1 MALIQVS
8 EMRPGD
14 EFFVGEML
22 ALAMRSLPNLAQKP
36 VPELAGMARLE
47 MSRWQPERDRAF
59 VAWQAGQR
67 LGAIWLHTSG
77 EPGAWHYTLGLAVVP
92 RFQRQGVGARLLQH
106 ALDWS
111 RQHQGRSLS
120 LKVHPSNEAARRLYR
135 RFGFEEE
142 MIEMRHKL
150 KSANPPPV

>member
-14 EFFVGEML
+14 EVFVGEML
-22 ALAMRSLPNLAQKP
+22 ALAMRSLPSLAQKHT
-36 VPELAGMARLE
+36 PELIGMARLE

-59 VAWQAGQR
+59 VAWKTGQR
-67 LGAIWLHTSG
+67 LGAIWLHASG
-77 EPGAWHYTLGLAVVP
+77 EPGAWHYTLGLAVAP
-92 RFQRQGVGARLLQH
+92 LFRRQGVGACLLQH

-111 RQHQGRSLS
+111 RQHQGHTLS
-120 LKVHPSNEAARRLYR
+120 LKVHPSNEAARRLYQ

-150 KSANPPPV
+150 KFSSPST